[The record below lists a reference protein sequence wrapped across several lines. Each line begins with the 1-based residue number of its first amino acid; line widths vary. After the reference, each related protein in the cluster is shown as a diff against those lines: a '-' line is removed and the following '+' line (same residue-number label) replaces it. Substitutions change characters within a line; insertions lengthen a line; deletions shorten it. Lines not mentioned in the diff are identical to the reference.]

1 MEVQVAETGPCSRSL
16 QITIPSD
23 KVQDHLEEMYKSASQ
38 QVQVKG
44 FRPGKVPR
52 AMIEKLH
59 GDSIRAEAKEQLL
72 NRYFGEACRENE
84 IQPVGRIKID
94 NVEALEVKANE
105 QLAFTAQLD
114 IKPSFEIPSAK
125 DIEIPAFENEAND
138 DDIANALNEIAHQKR
153 KIQPTEDAVE
163 DGDFVKCDYSF
174 HEGDNEVH
182 TRNGVQLNTRIP
194 INGVE
199 QAVYAEALIGAK
211 AGDARE
217 MAIKFPDNF
226 EKEDVR
232 GKDGT
237 VKVAVHEVLR
247 VSPPPVDDELAK
259 GMEFE
264 TLDKMKDDLRVRIGS
279 EKQRLGKQ
287 RQEEAAL
294 EFLSNAADIPLPP
307 SLIEEQEQ
315 ASLNAFSQRMQQ
327 EGTPD
332 EEIQK
337 KLEESK
343 DSAHE
348 DAERRVKL
356 FFLVEAVAD
365 QQELSVAEADVQ
377 VELANIAGA
386 NSSPEQQVTPEQVYQ
401 HLQSENRLGELQLA
415 LLERKVRDFLR
426 ENGKTVDKTDS

>member
-23 KVQDHLEEMYKSASQ
+23 KVQEHLDEMYKSASQ

-94 NVEALEVKANE
+94 DVEALEVKANE
-105 QLAFTAQLD
+105 QLEFTAQLD

-125 DIEIPAFENEAND
+125 GIEIPAFEDEAND
-138 DDIANALNEIAHQKR
+138 DDIANAMKEIAQQKR
-153 KIQPTEDAVE
+153 KITPVEDAVA
-163 DGDFVKCDYSF
+163 DGDFVKCDYTF
-174 HEGDNEVH
+174 HVGKKEVH
-182 TRNGVQLNTRIP
+182 TRSGVQLNTHIP
-194 INGVE
+194 INGVDK
-199 QAVYAEALIGAK
+199 AAYSEALIGCNS
-211 AGDARE
+211 GDNCE

-226 EKEDVR
+226 EKEEVR

-237 VKVAVHEVLR
+237 VKVTVHEVLR
-247 VSPPPVDDELAK
+247 VSPPPIDDEFAK
-259 GMEFE
+259 GMEFDS
-264 TLDKMKDDLRVRIGS
+264 LDKMKDDLRVRISS
-279 EKQRLGKQ
+279 EKLRLGKQ
-287 RQEEAAL
+287 RQEDAAL
-294 EFLSNAADIPLPP
+294 EFLSTAAEISLPP

-315 ASLNAFSQRMQQ
+315 ASLNAFAQRMKQ
-327 EGTPD
+327 EGAPD

-343 DSAHE
+343 EAAHE

-356 FFLVEAVAD
+356 FFLVEAVAA
-365 QQELSVAEADVQ
+365 QQELSVAEADIQ
-377 VELANIAGA
+377 AELTNIAA
-386 NSSPEQQVTPEQVYQ
+386 SNSSPEQQITAEQVYQ
-401 HLQSENRLGELQLA
+401 HLQSENRLGELQLS

>member
-16 QITIPSD
+16 QITIPSN
-23 KVQDHLEEMYKSASQ
+23 KIQEHLEEMYKSAAQ

-59 GDSIRAEAKEQLL
+59 GESIRAEAKEQLL

-94 NVEALEVKANE
+94 DVEALEVKANE
-105 QLAFTAQLD
+105 QLTFTAQLD

-125 DIEIPAFENEAND
+125 DIVIPSFESEAND
-138 DDIANALNEIAHQKR
+138 EDIANALKEIAHQKR
-153 KIQPTEDAVE
+153 KIQPTDEAVE
-163 DGDFVKCDYSF
+163 DGDFIKCDYTF

-182 TRNGVQLNTRIP
+182 TRSGVQLNTRIP
-194 INGVE
+194 INGVD
-199 QAVYAEALIGAK
+199 QTVYAEALIGGK
-211 AGDARE
+211 AGDVRE
-217 MAIKFPDNF
+217 MAIKFPNNF
-226 EKEDVR
+226 EKEEVR

-237 VKVAVHEVLR
+237 VKVKMHEVLR
-247 VSPPPVDDELAK
+247 VLPPPIDDEMAK

-264 TLDKMKDDLRVRIGS
+264 SLAKMQEDLAVRISS

-294 EFLSNAADIPLPP
+294 EFLSNAAEIPLPP

-315 ASLNAFSQRMQQ
+315 ASLGAFAQRMKQ
-327 EGTPD
+327 EGAPE

-343 DSAHE
+343 EAAHE
-348 DAERRVKL
+348 DAQRRVKL
-356 FFLVEAVAD
+356 FFLVEAVAA
-365 QQELSVAEADVQ
+365 QQELSVAEADIQ
-377 VELANIAGA
+377 AELANIAAA
-386 NSSPEQQVTPEQVYQ
+386 NSNQEQQITPEQVYQ